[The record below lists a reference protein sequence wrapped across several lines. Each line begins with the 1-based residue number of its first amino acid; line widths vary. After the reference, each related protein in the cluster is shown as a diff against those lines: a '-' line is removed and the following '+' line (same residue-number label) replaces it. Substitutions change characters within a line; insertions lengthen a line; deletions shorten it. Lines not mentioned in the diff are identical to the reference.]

1 MTTSQGSA
9 EDRSLPQPELWQSIE
24 KASIQALAT
33 VKFSTETTEL
43 YPPLCKQHIWQK
55 VLVNAVIKSA
65 RIQKTLFTIPLM
77 HGIMPYTP
85 MDSFTLGVD
94 AAFRGTQFNQEELA
108 FLRKLRLDSFICD
121 VPWGVLHAALAAEA
135 ITTTQEDTLQVTLKG
150 EKVSLF
156 TKNWRGVFLKVFKLN
171 VRQEG
176 GGEKWKLQELFPS
189 LTTMQKGQLIVKV
202 GDCRALGSKKPLR
215 LLSSLFCLNTTS
227 QYSIS
232 ISFAKQVLAALN
244 GQEVD
249 WPLEFYEEFKG
260 ELITL
265 HRRQHQ
271 DKTKVIKTAIGPHL
285 TLLIKEAL
293 LMGKREEKEAGF
305 GTIVGLTMTERIPP
319 PRKRRLAEE
328 PAGGKLE
335 KVVRVTSVPTK
346 ATSPLQD
353 KGQSSQEAPT
363 SPSQEEPLKRRIV
376 ESAEKWQ
383 IPDSTSSMVDQICHT
398 HRRLEQLLVTFT
410 SKASPNFIKKMDAE
424 FHKMQIEALRHYN
437 QGLRLQEPLTA
448 TEDAVEKGLLHTEVN
463 TLKQQLQELTEN
475 YEAQIEISFDLQD
488 QLTTLEDTMTS
499 LRATHQ
505 KQQEAHQQLKEVA
518 ESQKENLEARD
529 KELLAAQQT
538 ITALQTERQEQA
550 KALTETREEIRLLQ
564 LKRKDLNPATP

>member
-1 MTTSQGSA
+1 MTASQGSA
-9 EDRSLPQPELWQSIE
+9 EDSSLQQPKLWHSIE
-24 KASIQALAT
+24 KTSIQALAT
-33 VKFSTETTEL
+33 IKFSTENTEL

-55 VLVNAVIKSA
+55 VLIRAVIESA
-65 RIQKTLFTIPLM
+65 QVSETLYQIPLM
-77 HGIMPYTP
+77 HGVLPYTP

-150 EKVSLF
+150 EKISLF

-293 LMGKREEKEAGF
+293 LMGKREEKDAGF

-319 PRKRRLAEE
+319 PRKRRMGEE
-328 PAGGKLE
+328 PGVGKLE
-335 KVVRVTSVPTK
+335 KVVRVNPKTTKLSSPPQEQGQTSQEITP
-346 ATSPLQD
+346 D
-353 KGQSSQEAPT
+353 SSQDAP
-363 SPSQEEPLKRRIV
+363 QKKRIV

-383 IPDSTSSMVDQICHT
+383 IPDSTSSMVDQICHA

-410 SKASPNFIKKMDAE
+410 SKASPNFIKKNGCRIS
-424 FHKMQIEALRHYN
+424 QI
-437 QGLRLQEPLTA
+437 T
-448 TEDAVEKGLLHTEVN
+448 D
-463 TLKQQLQELTEN
+463 
-475 YEAQIEISFDLQD
+475 
-488 QLTTLEDTMTS
+488 
-499 LRATHQ
+499 
-505 KQQEAHQQLKEVA
+505 
-518 ESQKENLEARD
+518 
-529 KELLAAQQT
+529 
-538 ITALQTERQEQA
+538 
-550 KALTETREEIRLLQ
+550 
-564 LKRKDLNPATP
+564 

>member
-1 MTTSQGSA
+1 M
-9 EDRSLPQPELWQSIE
+9 
-24 KASIQALAT
+24 
-33 VKFSTETTEL
+33 
-43 YPPLCKQHIWQK
+43 
-55 VLVNAVIKSA
+55 
-65 RIQKTLFTIPLM
+65 
-77 HGIMPYTP
+77 
-85 MDSFTLGVD
+85 
-94 AAFRGTQFNQEELA
+94 
-108 FLRKLRLDSFICD
+108 
-121 VPWGVLHAALAAEA
+121 
-135 ITTTQEDTLQVTLKG
+135 
-150 EKVSLF
+150 
-156 TKNWRGVFLKVFKLN
+156 FLKVFKLN

-249 WPLEFYEEFKG
+249 WPLVFYEEFKG

-335 KVVRVTSVPTK
+335 KVVRVTSVPAK

-353 KGQSSQEAPT
+353 KGQSS
-363 SPSQEEPLKRRIV
+363 
-376 ESAEKWQ
+376 
-383 IPDSTSSMVDQICHT
+383 
-398 HRRLEQLLVTFT
+398 
-410 SKASPNFIKKMDAE
+410 
-424 FHKMQIEALRHYN
+424 
-437 QGLRLQEPLTA
+437 
-448 TEDAVEKGLLHTEVN
+448 
-463 TLKQQLQELTEN
+463 
-475 YEAQIEISFDLQD
+475 
-488 QLTTLEDTMTS
+488 
-499 LRATHQ
+499 
-505 KQQEAHQQLKEVA
+505 
-518 ESQKENLEARD
+518 
-529 KELLAAQQT
+529 
-538 ITALQTERQEQA
+538 
-550 KALTETREEIRLLQ
+550 
-564 LKRKDLNPATP
+564 